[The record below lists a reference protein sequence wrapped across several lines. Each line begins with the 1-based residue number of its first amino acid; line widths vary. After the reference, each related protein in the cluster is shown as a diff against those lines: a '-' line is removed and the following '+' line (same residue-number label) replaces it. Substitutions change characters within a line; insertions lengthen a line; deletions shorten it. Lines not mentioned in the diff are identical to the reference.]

1 MRTGLM
7 LAGAAL
13 VTAAGVAGAAAGGDQ
28 ASGREKSRAC
38 VSCHGA
44 LGVSEHAEWPNLA
57 GQKRGYL
64 VKQLAAF
71 RDGMREDPWMSPMA
85 KPLSDEDIADL
96 AAYYSALPIRP

>member
-7 LAGAAL
+7 LAGAAVAL
-13 VTAAGVAGAAAGGDQ
+13 AAGSAAAAGGDQ
-28 ASGREKSRAC
+28 AAGREKSLAC

-71 RDGMREDPWMSPMA
+71 RDGTRADPWMSPMA
-85 KPLSDEDIADL
+85 QSLSDQDIADL